1 MCHFSKQLKSY
12 ENQLAVIM
20 DIQKKLSSLG
30 LQLLQRDA
38 AVVSTTFAASN
49 KAQDT
54 AGGKART

>member
-12 ENQLAVIM
+12 ENQLAVMM
-20 DIQKKLSSLG
+20 DIQKLSSLG

-38 AVVSTTFAASN
+38 AVVSTTFPASN